1 MARIVKPLTYTDI
14 ERAYPK
20 ATDYRLYDGQ
30 GLQLLVRTTGKKVWQ
45 YPYSFRDKKS
55 IFTIGEYGRAKPG
68 SVGLKE
74 ARIKRHEIRALLDDG
89 IDPNFWKKE
98 RVRGKEGQENTT
110 FEALAREW
118 HGKGTWVPKHAKNIL
133 KSLEDNVFPYI
144 GNKQITDV
152 TARDIVQIVEKVEA
166 RQAYDVAKRIC
177 QRCEAIFEYSIGKA
191 LCEMNPASG
200 RAKSVEAPERKNR
213 PHLKE
218 TQMGEFLVK
227 LDDYHGKNYVRLA
240 MKMLVLTF
248 VRPGEL
254 RGARWEEFDFD
265 KALWS
270 IPAERMKM
278 KRDHKVPLSKQVMV
292 LLKELKTMTG
302 KSDYL
307 FPSLR
312 SPHKPISDV
321 TLLKVLK
328 IMGYVEDKKIVP
340 HGFRHT
346 ASTILNEHDFNFDHI
361 EKQLAHLQ
369 KNKVRGVYNHA
380 EYIPQRQKMMQWYA
394 DHVESLQQAYLT
406 KNKA

>member
-1 MARIVKPLTYTDI
+1 MPKITQRLTDKKIANEKPDNKDRKLCDG
-14 ERAYPK
+14 EG
-20 ATDYRLYDGQ
+20 LY
-30 GLQLLVRTTGKKVWQ
+30 LLIRKSGSKVWQ
-45 YPYSFRDKKS
+45 YPYKQNGKRTVY
-55 IFTIGEYGRAKPG
+55 TIGHFTKKGDPRHV
-68 SVGLKE
+68 SLQE
-74 ARIKRHEIRALLDDG
+74 ARYKRHEVRALLDQG
-89 IDPNFWKKE
+89 VDPNEHKALQRQAGE
-98 RVRGKEGQENTT
+98 EETT

-133 KSLEDNVFPYI
+133 KSLEDDVFPFI

-152 TARDIVQIVEKVEA
+152 TARNIVQIVEKVEA
-166 RQAYDVAKRIC
+166 RQAFDVAKRVC

-218 TQMGEFLVK
+218 DQMGEFLAK
-227 LDDYHGKNYVRLA
+227 LEDYHGKNYVRLA
-240 MKMLVLTF
+240 MKILVLTF

-265 KALWS
+265 QALWS

-278 KRDHKVPLSKQVMV
+278 KRDHKVPLSKQVMA
-292 LLKELKTMTG
+292 LLQELKAVTG

-346 ASTILNEHDFNFDHI
+346 ASTILNEHQHHYDAI
-361 EKQLAHLQ
+361 ERQLAHVE
-369 KNKVRGVYNHA
+369 KNSVRRAYNHA
-380 EYIPQRQKMMQWYA
+380 EYMPQRQKMMQWYA
-394 DHVESLQQAYLT
+394 DHLDALKQAYL
-406 KNKA
+406 NKSEA